1 MVEDLAVNQAEVL
14 DEVTAVF
21 RRYEEALVG
30 NDVGTL
36 DELFWNSPHTL
47 RYGVGEN
54 LYGYDAIK
62 AFRASRPA
70 IGLAREILRTQ
81 ITTYGDRF
89 ATTHI
94 EFMREGSSRTG
105 RQTQTWIKTPQ
116 GWRVVSAHVS
126 LLG

>member
-1 MVEDLAVNQAEVL
+1 MSVLVQRFPYVDDVIIGNEPNLNRFWLPQFNPDGSDAAAPAYLALLA
-14 DEVTAVF
+14 
-21 RRYEEALVG
+21 R
-30 NDVGTL
+30 
-36 DELFWNSPHTL
+36 
-47 RYGVGEN
+47 
-54 LYGYDAIK
+54 GYDAIK

-94 EFMREGSSRTG
+94 EFMREGSSRAG
-105 RQTQTWIKTPQ
+105 RQTQTWMKTPQ